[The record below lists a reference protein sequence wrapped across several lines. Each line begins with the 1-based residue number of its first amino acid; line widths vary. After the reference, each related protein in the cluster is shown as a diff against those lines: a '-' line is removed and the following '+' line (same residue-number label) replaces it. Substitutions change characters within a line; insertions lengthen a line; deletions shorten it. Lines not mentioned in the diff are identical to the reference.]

1 MGNIKIDQ
9 ELDCK
14 GLTCPI
20 PVIKTKQAI
29 DKMSIGQVLKMV
41 STDPGSIRDIQ
52 AWSKRTGHDL
62 LESRQEDSLY
72 LFLIRKAK

>member
-1 MGNIKIDQ
+1 MSPIKIDQ

-14 GLTCPI
+14 GLTCPL

-29 DKMSIGQVLKMV
+29 DKLSVGQVLKMV
-41 STDPGSIRDIQ
+41 ATDPGSIRDIQ

-72 LFLIRKAK
+72 HFLIRKAK

>member
-14 GLTCPI
+14 GLTCPL

-29 DKMSIGQVLKMV
+29 DKMTIGQVLRMV
-41 STDPGSIRDIQ
+41 ATDPGSTRDIQ

-62 LESRQEDSLY
+62 LESKQEDSLY

>member
-1 MGNIKIDQ
+1 MENINIDQ

-14 GLTCPI
+14 GLTCPL

-41 STDPGSIRDIQ
+41 ATDPGSTRDIQ

-62 LESRQEDSLY
+62 LEHRQQDSLY
-72 LFLIRKAK
+72 WFLIRKAR

>member
-1 MGNIKIDQ
+1 MLNIKIDQ

-14 GLTCPI
+14 GLTCPL

-41 STDPGSIRDIQ
+41 ATDPGSIRDIQ

-62 LESRQEDSLY
+62 LESRQEDSLF